1 MINRIQAAAD
11 CLAAAKLLY
20 KRHLVNAYEGNV
32 SIRVGDSIFITPT
45 QICKELLTPDDL
57 VEVDIASGAV
67 IRAGKGRKPS
77 SELKLHLCCYRN
89 RGDAQAVAH
98 AHPPYATSFAL
109 RCEPIETRGYPE
121 LMLHYGRVPVCRYG
135 RASTEAVNADVPAVL
150 QEYDAFLLANHGL
163 AAVAATA
170 LDAGLVKDGRVGL
183 LSAMV
188 AAKLCGSNREAR
200 QLIQQGGVL
209 VDGEK
214 AADPKYTIDEET
226 LRRGVIIRKGKK
238 VYKKITLEG

>member
-57 VEVDIASGAV
+57 VEVDIASGAI

-150 QEYDAFLLANHGL
+150 
-163 AAVAATA
+163 
-170 LDAGLVKDGRVGL
+170 
-183 LSAMV
+183 
-188 AAKLCGSNREAR
+188 
-200 QLIQQGGVL
+200 
-209 VDGEK
+209 
-214 AADPKYTIDEET
+214 
-226 LRRGVIIRKGKK
+226 
-238 VYKKITLEG
+238 

>member
-170 LDAGLVKDGRVGL
+170 LDAAYKLEGIETIAKVLHLARERGGECPLEDADVAEIERL
-183 LSAMV
+183 RLSA
-188 AAKLCGSNREAR
+188 R
-200 QLIQQGGVL
+200 
-209 VDGEK
+209 
-214 AADPKYTIDEET
+214 
-226 LRRGVIIRKGKK
+226 
-238 VYKKITLEG
+238 